1 MVEYRAAGLR
11 TQAPEQ
17 ERKGGK
23 WNMEGLRKYLERI
36 GLYADAMLKWLVI
49 GGLVGG
55 VGGMVGALFHLGV
68 SYATEVRLAPHWVL
82 YLLPAGGLVIAGLY
96 KLCKLEGRGTNAVIE
111 SVHFGKEVPV
121 LLVPL
126 IFVSTVITHLCGGSA
141 GREGAALLLGGSV
154 SGQLGRAL
162 RLENRD
168 CRLMTMCGMA
178 GAFSAIFGTPLAATI
193 FTLEVVDVGSMQYAA
208 LLPCLV
214 SALLGVF
221 ISGKMGLAPEA
232 FVLQAEAAPTPDNLV
247 RVIILGALL
256 AALSIFFC
264 ELLHV
269 TPKLYRKFFPNIY
282 LRVAAGGV
290 LIIALTKLLGTTDYN
305 GAGAAVIEAAID
317 GEAVPYAFLLKML
330 FTALTLGAGFKGGE
344 IVPIFFTGATFG
356 CVAAPLLGL
365 PPQLGAALG
374 MVALFCGCTNSPL
387 ASICLAIEV
396 FGGQCV
402 SLFALACAVSYML
415 SSYFSLYR
423 EQHFLHSKLRIVG
436 VQRVHGHWSETDAAH
451 LTTNDDGEN

>member
-1 MVEYRAAGLR
+1 MINAFYKKYQKHFDVSENNFAHFVMWSC
-11 TQAPEQ
+11 
-17 ERKGGK
+17 GGIC
-23 WNMEGLRKYLERI
+23 I
-36 GLYADAMLKWLVI
+36 GFVI
-49 GGLVGG
+49 GLVGI
-55 VGGMVGALFHLGV
+55 AFHLALEW
-68 SYATEVRLAPHWVL
+68 ATEFRTAHPMLLWLLPFGGLAIVLAYRLA
-82 YLLPAGGLVIAGLY
+82 GQE
-96 KLCKLEGRGTNAVIE
+96 KDRGTNFILVAVRANE
-111 SVHFGKEVPV
+111 AVT
-121 LLVPL
+121 LRTAPL
-126 IFVSTVITHLCGGSA
+126 IFFSTVVTHLLGGSA
-141 GREGAALLLGGSV
+141 GREGAALQLGGSIA
-154 SGQLGRAL
+154 SSFGRIFQLNEREGRI
-162 RLENRD
+162 
-168 CRLMTMCGMA
+168 MTMCGMA

-282 LRVAAGGV
+282 LRGAAGGV
-290 LIIALTKLLGTTDYN
+290 LIIALTRLLGTTDYN

>member
-1 MVEYRAAGLR
+1 MGKVKHYLRSAAG
-11 TQAPEQ
+11 
-17 ERKGGK
+17 
-23 WNMEGLRKYLERI
+23 YL
-36 GLYADAMLKWLVI
+36 AVCAKWLI
-49 GGLVGG
+49 LAALVGCA
-55 VGGMVGALFHLGV
+55 VGPLGALFGLALNWAN
-68 SYATEVRLAPHWVL
+68 ATRAAHSWLL
-82 YLLPAGGLVIAGLY
+82 YLLPFAGLLIVFLY
-96 KLCKLEGRGTNAVIE
+96 SHLDPDGGGSTNQVFVAVRE
-111 SVHFGKEVPV
+111 HKP
-121 LLVPL
+121 LTLRTAPL
-126 IFVSTVITHLCGGSA
+126 IFVSTVMTHLFGGSS

-162 RLENRD
+162 HLENRD

-214 SALLGVF
+214 SALVGVF
-221 ISGKMGLAPEA
+221 ISGRMGLAPEA
-232 FVLQAEAAPTPDNLV
+232 FTLHASAAATPGNLV
-247 RVIILGALL
+247 RVVLLGALL

-264 ELLHV
+264 ELLHAA
-269 TPKLYRKFFPNIY
+269 PKFYQKFFPNIY

-290 LIIALTKLLGTTDYN
+290 ILIALTKLLGTTDYN

-317 GEAVPYAFLLKML
+317 GHAVPYAFLLKML

-365 PPQLGAALG
+365 PAELGAALG

-387 ASICLAIEV
+387 ASICLAIEL
-396 FGGQCV
+396 FGGQDI

-436 VQRVHGHWSETDAAH
+436 VQRVHGKWSETDASH
-451 LTTNDDGEN
+451 FHTNEDGEN

>member
-1 MVEYRAAGLR
+1 MLPGHLDDGVCGNNLAAVLPS
-11 TQAPEQ
+11 A
-17 ERKGGK
+17 
-23 WNMEGLRKYLERI
+23 EGT
-36 GLYADAMLKWLVI
+36 
-49 GGLVGG
+49 
-55 VGGMVGALFHLGV
+55 ALF
-68 SYATEVRLAPHWVL
+68 YRDR
-82 YLLPAGGLVIAGLY
+82 
-96 KLCKLEGRGTNAVIE
+96 K
-111 SVHFGKEVPV
+111 F
-121 LLVPL
+121 
-126 IFVSTVITHLCGGSA
+126 TV
-141 GREGAALLLGGSV
+141 
-154 SGQLGRAL
+154 
-162 RLENRD
+162 
-168 CRLMTMCGMA
+168 
-178 GAFSAIFGTPLAATI
+178 
-193 FTLEVVDVGSMQYAA
+193 
-208 LLPCLV
+208 
-214 SALLGVF
+214 
-221 ISGKMGLAPEA
+221 GLAEGHL
-232 FVLQAEAAPTPDNLV
+232 FGFHG
-247 RVIILGALL
+247 GA
-256 AALSIFFC
+256 
-264 ELLHV
+264 V
-269 TPKLYRKFFPNIY
+269 
-282 LRVAAGGV
+282 
-290 LIIALTKLLGTTDYN
+290 GT
-305 GAGAAVIEAAID
+305 GAAVIEAAID

>member
-1 MVEYRAAGLR
+1 MINAFYKKYQKHFDVSENNFAHFVMWSC
-11 TQAPEQ
+11 
-17 ERKGGK
+17 GGIC
-23 WNMEGLRKYLERI
+23 I
-36 GLYADAMLKWLVI
+36 GFVI
-49 GGLVGG
+49 GLVGI
-55 VGGMVGALFHLGV
+55 AFHLALEW
-68 SYATEVRLAPHWVL
+68 ATEFRTAHPMLLWLLPFGGLAIVLAYRLA
-82 YLLPAGGLVIAGLY
+82 GQE
-96 KLCKLEGRGTNAVIE
+96 KDRGTNFILVAVRANE
-111 SVHFGKEVPV
+111 AVT
-121 LLVPL
+121 LRTAPL
-126 IFVSTVITHLCGGSA
+126 IFFSTVVTHLLGGSA
-141 GREGAALLLGGSV
+141 GREGAALQLGGSIA
-154 SGQLGRAL
+154 SSFGRIFQLNEREGRI
-162 RLENRD
+162 
-168 CRLMTMCGMA
+168 MTMCGMA

-269 TPKLYRKFFPNIY
+269 TPKLYQKFFPNIY

-451 LTTNDDGEN
+451 LTTNGDGEN

>member
-1 MVEYRAAGLR
+1 MERIKRYLRSAAGY
-11 TQAPEQ
+11 QAVC
-17 ERKGGK
+17 
-23 WNMEGLRKYLERI
+23 
-36 GLYADAMLKWLVI
+36 AKWLVLAA
-49 GGLVGG
+49 LVGCV
-55 VGGMVGALFHLGV
+55 VGPLGGAFGLALNWAN
-68 SYATEVRLAPHWVL
+68 ATRGAHPWLL
-82 YLLPAGGLVIAGLY
+82 YLLPVAGLVIVFLY
-96 KLCKLEGRGTNAVIE
+96 HRFDPDGGGSTNQIFV
-111 SVHFGKEVPV
+111 SVREHKP
-121 LLVPL
+121 LTLRTAPL
-126 IFVSTVITHLCGGSA
+126 IFVSTVATHLFGGSS

-154 SGQLGRAL
+154 SGQLG
-162 RLENRD
+162 
-168 CRLMTMCGMA
+168 
-178 GAFSAIFGTPLAATI
+178 IFGTPLAATI

-451 LTTNDDGEN
+451 LTTNGDGEN

>member
-1 MVEYRAAGLR
+1 M
-11 TQAPEQ
+11 
-17 ERKGGK
+17 
-23 WNMEGLRKYLERI
+23 
-36 GLYADAMLKWLVI
+36 
-49 GGLVGG
+49 
-55 VGGMVGALFHLGV
+55 
-68 SYATEVRLAPHWVL
+68 
-82 YLLPAGGLVIAGLY
+82 
-96 KLCKLEGRGTNAVIE
+96 
-111 SVHFGKEVPV
+111 
-121 LLVPL
+121 
-126 IFVSTVITHLCGGSA
+126 
-141 GREGAALLLGGSV
+141 
-154 SGQLGRAL
+154 
-162 RLENRD
+162 
-168 CRLMTMCGMA
+168 
-178 GAFSAIFGTPLAATI
+178 
-193 FTLEVVDVGSMQYAA
+193 
-208 LLPCLV
+208 
-214 SALLGVF
+214 
-221 ISGKMGLAPEA
+221 
-232 FVLQAEAAPTPDNLV
+232 
-247 RVIILGALL
+247 L

>member
-1 MVEYRAAGLR
+1 MGKVRHCLRSAAGYLAVCARWLALAALVGCVVGPLGAAFGLALNWANATRAA
-11 TQAPEQ
+11 QP
-17 ERKGGK
+17 
-23 WNMEGLRKYLERI
+23 
-36 GLYADAMLKWLVI
+36 WL
-49 GGLVGG
+49 
-55 VGGMVGALFHLGV
+55 
-68 SYATEVRLAPHWVL
+68 L
-82 YLLPAGGLVIAGLY
+82 YLLPIAGLVIGFLY
-96 KLCKLEGRGTNAVIE
+96 SHFDPDGGGSTNQVFV
-111 SVHFGKEVPV
+111 SVREQKPMT
-121 LLVPL
+121 LRTAPL
-126 IFVSTVITHLCGGSA
+126 IFASTVMTHLFGGSS

-154 SGQLGRAL
+154 SGQIGKVFH
-162 RLENRD
+162 LENRD

-221 ISGKMGLAPEA
+221 ISGQMGLAPES
-232 FVLQAEAAPTPDNLV
+232 FVLKAEVAATPLNLV
-247 RVIILGALL
+247 RVILLGALL

-264 ELLHV
+264 ELLH
-269 TPKLYRKFFPNIY
+269 TAPKLYEKVFPTPY
-282 LRVAAGGV
+282 LRVVAGGV
-290 LIIALTKLLGTTDYN
+290 LIAALTTLLGTTDYN
-305 GAGAAVIEAAID
+305 GTGAVVIEAAID

-396 FGGQCV
+396 FGGQCIA
-402 SLFALACAVSYML
+402 LFALACAVSYML

-436 VQRVHGHWSETDAAH
+436 VQRVHGRWSETDAKH
-451 LTTNDDGEN
+451 FTTNDDGEN